1 MAALGPWMTVPET
14 VKYLGLPSDKALYQ
28 AVRRGQI
35 PAHRLGKRL
44 RFSAVELDR
53 VLEEN
58 LTLTIPGRN
67 ATSYARRPLADAGKE
82 A

>member
-1 MAALGPWMTVPET
+1 MAGLGPWMNVPET
-14 VKYLGLPSDKALYQ
+14 VQYLGLPSTKALYQ

-53 VLEEN
+53 VLEKN
-58 LTLTIPGRN
+58 RTLTVQERSDN
-67 ATSYARRPLADAGKE
+67 YEVRRPLADAGKE
-82 A
+82 V